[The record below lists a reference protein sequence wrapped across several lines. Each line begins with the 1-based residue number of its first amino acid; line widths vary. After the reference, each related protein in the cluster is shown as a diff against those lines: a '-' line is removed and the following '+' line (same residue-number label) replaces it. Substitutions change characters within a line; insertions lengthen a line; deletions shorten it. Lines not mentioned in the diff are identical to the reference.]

1 MSFQKFLGGLL
12 IAALFSAEA
21 HGAAAAEPRHS
32 IAISAPSSTTAGGSC
47 CVFVTSFGGGEP
59 SVEVEIG
66 GHRID
71 AHVVRVGETGYL
83 VCFDVP
89 QGTSGF
95 DVDVTATNSGGSA
108 VATIPIL

>member
-12 IAALFSAEA
+12 IAALFSAESA
-21 HGAAAAEPRHS
+21 GQAATDSRHP

-59 SVEVEIG
+59 SVEVEIE

-71 AHVVRVGETGYL
+71 AHVVRVGDTGYL

-89 QGTSGF
+89 GGTTGF
-95 DVDVTATNSGGSA
+95 DVEVTATNASGSA
-108 VATIPIL
+108 VASIPIL